1 MIVATLPN
9 GCDIFIDKQGEVRV
23 LHPDQCP
30 DKEFVKY
37 LNCNGLQIQN
47 IQKKECQ

>member
-1 MIVATLPN
+1 MLVAILPN
-9 GCDIFIDKQGEVRV
+9 GCMIYQDKQAEVRV
-23 LHPDQCP
+23 FNPDQCP

-47 IQKKECQ
+47 FQKKECQ